1 MKIDISTPEEMTI
14 KSSLQMR
21 LANLKSR
28 KNKDEYV
35 KREIKKI
42 ELLLQKLDREDE
54 KEAKR
59 VMGMVE

>member
-1 MKIDISTPEEMTI
+1 MKINISLSEEMTI

-28 KNKDEYV
+28 KHKDDYV
-35 KREIKKI
+35 KKEINKI
-42 ELLLQKLDREDE
+42 EMLLQKLDKEDE

-59 VMGMVE
+59 IMKMEG

>member
-1 MKIDISTPEEMTI
+1 LKIDISTPEEMTI
-14 KSSLQMR
+14 KGALQMR

-28 KNKDEYV
+28 KHKDDYV
-35 KREIKKI
+35 KKEINKI

-59 VMGMVE
+59 IMKMEG

>member
-14 KSSLQMR
+14 KGALQMR

-28 KNKDEYV
+28 KYKDDYV
-35 KREIKKI
+35 KREINKI
-42 ELLLQKLDREDE
+42 EMLLEKLNREDE

-59 VMGMVE
+59 ILRMEG

>member
-1 MKIDISTPEEMTI
+1 MKIDISVSEEMTI

-21 LANLKSR
+21 LAKLKSR
-28 KNKDEYV
+28 KHKDDYV
-35 KREIKKI
+35 KKEIKKI

-59 VMGMVE
+59 IMKMEG

>member
-1 MKIDISTPEEMTI
+1 MKIDINTPEEMTI

-28 KNKDEYV
+28 KHKDGYV

-42 ELLLQKLDREDE
+42 ELLLQKLDKEDE

-59 VMGMVE
+59 IMRMEG